1 MRTGMVLAAL
11 LAFGH
16 AQGLKPQQHPMLESC
31 AASPLLPDSQ
41 IACAK
46 GAILR
51 PEAPALGRVAAAAAA
66 NGTTDP
72 PPPPKQQQQKK
83 KDIWRSDEG
92 WHGPHAC
99 AGVYCS
105 YSRPSFAGGRGIVL
119 VTTPVSAEE
128 ASHLPAFAAEPAA
141 GEGDGGLF
149 RVAEMPGKGLGLV
162 ANQPIRRGQR
172 IMAHPPAVV
181 VHRRFVDDI
190 DPEEQYRVLEDA
202 AARLPEA
209 AREAFMAQ
217 MGQASAAA
225 AAAHRSTGQRVHDIM
240 HTNSFELGLNIRDGH
255 HFGNYP
261 EVSRFNHDCRPK
273 VHDIMHTN
281 SFELGLNIRDTH
293 KFVNYPEV
301 SRFNYDC
308 RPTVAFYIDDSD
320 LRHYTHAVRDIR
332 PGEELTI
339 SYVDSLSAR
348 VVRQD
353 RARRNWGF
361 GCSCAHCSLP
371 EPFVRASDQ
380 RLVRMWEAEQ
390 QLSHWNGEAVD
401 EDVIEGLV
409 GMYRQEGLDGSHGGD
424 AFRLAALNYNSL
436 GAEAEALGYARLAEE
451 QLLLEKGPGARQVAD
466 MRDLMRD
473 PKAHY
478 SWRRRV

>member
-1 MRTGMVLAAL
+1 MVLAAL

-41 IACAK
+41 IACGK

-51 PEAPALGRVAAAAAA
+51 PEAPALGRLAAA
-66 NGTTDP
+66 NGTADP
-72 PPPPKQQQQKK
+72 PPPKEQKKK

-92 WHGPHAC
+92 WLGPHAC

-119 VTTPVSAEE
+119 VTTPFSAEE
-128 ASHLPAFAAEPAA
+128 ASRLPAFATEPTA

-149 RVAEMPGKGLGLV
+149 RVVEMPGKGLGLV

-190 DPEEQYRVLEDA
+190 DPEEQYRVFEDA

-217 MGQASAAA
+217 MGQA
-225 AAAHRSTGQRVHDIM
+225 AAAHRSTGQRVHDIL

-261 EVSRFNHDCRPK
+261 EVSRFNHDCRP
-273 VHDIMHTN
+273 N
-281 SFELGLNIRDTH
+281 
-293 KFVNYPEV
+293 
-301 SRFNYDC
+301 
-308 RPTVAFYIDDSD
+308 VAFYIDDSD
-320 LRHYTHAVRDIR
+320 LRHYTHAVRDIQ

-380 RLVRMWEAEQ
+380 RLVRMWEVEQ

-401 EDVIEGLV
+401 EDMIEGLV

-436 GAEAEALGYARLAEE
+436 GMEAEALGYARLAEE
-451 QLLLEKGPGARQVAD
+451 QLLLEKGPAARQVGD

>member
-1 MRTGMVLAAL
+1 MVLAA

-16 AQGLKPQQHPMLESC
+16 AQGLKSQYPMFESC
-31 AASPLLPDSQ
+31 AASPLLPDSH
-41 IACAK
+41 IACGK
-46 GAILR
+46 GAVLA
-51 PEAPALGRVAAAAAA
+51 PETPALARLVT
-66 NGTTDP
+66 NGTTK
-72 PPPPKQQQQKK
+72 PPPKQKK
-83 KDIWRSDEG
+83 KDIWRTDEG

-119 VTTPVSAEE
+119 VTTPFSAEE
-128 ASHLPAFAAEPAA
+128 ASRLPAFAAESIT
-141 GEGDGGLF
+141 GEGDGELF
-149 RVAEMPGKGLGLV
+149 SVVEVPGKGLGLV

-181 VHRRFVDDI
+181 VHRRFVDDVE
-190 DPEEQYRVLEDA
+190 PEDQYRVFEDA
-202 AARLPEA
+202 VTRLPEP
-209 AREAFMAQ
+209 ARAVFMAQ
-217 MGQASAAA
+217 MGQA
-225 AAAHRSTGQRVHDIM
+225 AAHHSTGQTVHDIM
-240 HTNSFELGLNIRDGH
+240 HTNSFELGLKIRDGH

-261 EVSRFNHDCRPK
+261 EVSRFNHDCRP
-273 VHDIMHTN
+273 N
-281 SFELGLNIRDTH
+281 
-293 KFVNYPEV
+293 
-301 SRFNYDC
+301 
-308 RPTVAFYIDDSD
+308 VAFYIDDSD

-339 SYVDSLSAR
+339 SYVDSLTAR

-361 GCSCAHCSLP
+361 GCGCAHCSLP

-380 RLVRMWEAEQ
+380 RLVRMWEIEQ

-401 EDVIEGLV
+401 EDMIERLV
-409 GMYRQEGLDGSHGGD
+409 GLYRQERLDQSHGAD

-436 GAEAEALGYARLAEE
+436 GMEAQALEYARLAEE
-451 QLLLEKGPGARQVAD
+451 QLLLERGPGARQVDD
-466 MRDLMRD
+466 MRDLMQD